1 MTAKQ
6 TFILLCFFAPF
17 LAGAGT
23 LDIYGSLTG
32 KTVLMPSAMPAL
44 PDLAPSDL
52 PPDKTN
58 AIASIERALAEKG
71 LEIVQDGPHFGFKCI
86 KGAWGNA
93 TSEPVGPEEHIG
105 LRR

>member
-1 MTAKQ
+1 
-6 TFILLCFFAPF
+6 
-17 LAGAGT
+17 
-23 LDIYGSLTG
+23 
-32 KTVLMPSAMPAL
+32 MPSAMPAL

-105 LRR
+105 LRK